1 MRKILFLMRDKF
13 YQEVLS
19 EKLSSRFEL
28 TCRIIEDINEIE
40 DELVITDYI
49 LDEKIWKL
57 DFSSQDI
64 KYQNI
69 NSIYEMIEK
78 AFIERAEENRKAK
91 IISVYSLSDSHP
103 ENTFV
108 TELARQFSKENKTLL
123 VNLNYFYSYKDEL
136 SDIGLDSLLFVDETS
151 KSVRTNKLFNMEYLS
166 SSKLPFEMEKESN
179 YSKVI
184 KILKNLKYDYI
195 FIDISHQISS
205 KIIEFLKNTDLIVY
219 YQNSDINQKY
229 KHSLINFIDNN
240 SLSSEKIYIES
251 NEKGHKVLKNNDE
264 IQIKNIKDLVKILW

>member
-251 NEKGHKVLKNNDE
+251 TEKGHKVLKNNDE

>member
-91 IISVYSLSDSHP
+91 IISVYSLSVSHP

-151 KSVRTNKLFNMEYLS
+151 RSVRTNKLFNMEYLS

-184 KILKNLKYDYI
+184 KILKNLNYDYI

-219 YQNSDINQKY
+219 YQNLDINQKY